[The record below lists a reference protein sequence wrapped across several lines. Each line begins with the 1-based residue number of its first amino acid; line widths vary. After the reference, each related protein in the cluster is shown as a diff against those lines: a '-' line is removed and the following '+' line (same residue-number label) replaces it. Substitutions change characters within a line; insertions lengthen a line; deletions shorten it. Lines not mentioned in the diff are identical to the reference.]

1 MAAPVVPVVV
11 RAAVLPVLAGRP
23 APAAPVITGRVVRA
37 AVLPVLAGR
46 PAPTAPVITSRVVRA
61 AVLPVLAG
69 RPAPTAPVIT
79 SRAVP
84 AAMAVRT
91 APAGRPARRTLATTD
106 LTDPTVTASR
116 TLRTT
121 IAVIRAGMM
130 HLRAVPGPQGQV
142 LTVAVL
148 ETGRASRTPSQFL
161 APLPSGPDPGD
172 PAPPSGASSPRG
184 SPR

>member
-23 APAAPVITGRVVRA
+23 APAAPVITG
-37 AVLPVLAGR
+37 
-46 PAPTAPVITSRVVRA
+46 RVVRA

-148 ETGRASRTPSQFL
+148 ETGRASRTPRSRLVRREGPIL
-161 APLPSGPDPGD
+161 AAQMSPVKRIRLLKQVSR
-172 PAPPSGASSPRG
+172 SSRVN
-184 SPR
+184 